1 MRIFFLPIRLIDLL
15 DIAIVAFVLYQ
26 LYKLMQGTIAV
37 QVFFGLAG
45 LYLVDQ
51 IVMAA
56 DMTMLR
62 SLFGAVGDVF
72 VLALIILFQPELR
85 RLLTMIGRNP
95 LVRRFMSSPEYD
107 RMIEEI
113 CTAVEEMSEKRVGAL
128 IAFERSAGLRT
139 YVETGTPMEAKVS
152 HDLLTSVFYPKN
164 PLHDGA
170 VIIQGQRLAA
180 ARCILPVS
188 HSMELSPHL
197 GLRHRAGVGL
207 TEQTDAF
214 VVVVSEERGT
224 ISVAEGGTLDTDLDA
239 DELYER
245 LVEALAPLRTSGEDE
260 QFMVSE
266 TQSSSSS

>member
-15 DIAIVAFVLYQ
+15 DIAIVAFILYQ
-26 LYKLMQGTIAV
+26 LYRLMQGTIAV

-51 IVMAA
+51 IVLAA

-85 RLLTMIGRNP
+85 RLLTMLGRNP
-95 LVRRFMSSPEYD
+95 LVRQFMSSPEYD
-107 RMIEEI
+107 RMIEEVVS
-113 CTAVEEMSEKRVGAL
+113 AVEEMSEKRVGAL
-128 IAFERSAGLRT
+128 MAFERSTGLRT

-170 VIIQGQRLAA
+170 VIVSGRRLAA

-214 VVVVSEERGT
+214 VVIVSEERGT
-224 ISVAEGGTLDTDLDA
+224 ISVAEGGTLDA
-239 DELYER
+239 DITPEELHER
-245 LVEALAPLRTSGEDE
+245 LVDALAPLQTSGDE
-260 QFMVSE
+260 GQFMVSE
-266 TQSSSSS
+266 KQSSGS